1 VYVGGGNMK
10 KYPFFV
16 LAFIFMLAYNYFVI
30 FNNSIIKSFVST
42 IVFSL
47 LMFLFEK
54 IEIGGGLQVRCLFQD
69 LFQDIMF
76 IPLVVVIFEQEGFT
90 NYMTYSPME
99 FHDGKNYRIQMNN
112 LLKRVQEDIVRDRQ
126 VEVKGVYVKHLE
138 TPLEARKHMCYF
150 STYKHLI
157 GDHKPL
163 HKDSPIFFELGEEEN
178 DYVISQ
184 PNLVHTVSKHAFV

>member
-1 VYVGGGNMK
+1 M
-10 KYPFFV
+10 F
-16 LAFIFMLAYNYFVI
+16 L
-30 FNNSIIKSFVST
+30 
-42 IVFSL
+42 
-47 LMFLFEK
+47 FLFEK

-69 LFQDIMF
+69 LLQDTMF